1 MLFSLVFH
9 SVFIIF
15 PDLASALQMLLD
27 QYADVRTRSVMLY
40 LIGSY
45 VVQLDADYPY
55 IPGSC

>member
-55 IPGSC
+55 FPGSC